1 MKIAEDLTALLDT
14 LPAEAGDWAALDA
27 DGTLWAADV
36 AEMVWSAALR
46 ERWMLADAAPFL
58 AQAVESCGATARGEP
73 HADAAQLWDLYLA
86 DRADDWI
93 VLKAMTACYAGY
105 SPDDLLDRAGEV
117 LGEALPGRT
126 YVTTQPL
133 IEGLRAKGLQVAV
146 ISGSPTLIV
155 QAALRAI
162 GIEPAPPVLGV
173 EVELEGGRL
182 GTTFREPITWE
193 QGKVDV
199 WRRHAGDDAR
209 LSAVFGDSPGDLALL
224 RAAEHARVLV
234 QPRPILRST
243 ASSSEGPWWELR
255 PGFTNDGRAVIPPA
269 SNRVIDL

>member
-1 MKIAEDLTALLDT
+1 MKVVADLSALLDT
-14 LPAEAGDWAALDA
+14 LPAAVGDWAALDA

-36 AEMVWSAALR
+36 AEIVWSAAIR
-46 ERWMLADAAPFL
+46 ERWMLAEAGPFL
-58 AQAVESCGATARGEP
+58 AAAVESCGERPHREP
-73 HADAAQLWDLYLA
+73 HADAAKLWDLYLA

-117 LGEALPGRT
+117 LGDALPGRT
-126 YVTTQPL
+126 YVTTRPL
-133 IEGLRAKGLQVAV
+133 IEGLRAKGLQVV
-146 ISGSPTLIV
+146 VVSGSPTLIV

-162 GIEPAPPVLGV
+162 GLEALPPVLGV

-199 WRRHAGDDAR
+199 WRRHAGAEAR
-209 LSAVFGDSPGDLALL
+209 LSAAFGDSPGDLALL

-234 QPRPILRST
+234 QPRPVLRST
-243 ASSSEGPWWELR
+243 ASEGEGPWCEFR
-255 PGFTNDGRAVIPPA
+255 PGFTNDGRAVIPPV
-269 SNRVIDL
+269 SDRIIDL